1 MALPLPLQGKLD
13 FPVIAAPMFLVSG
26 PDLVCTCCLNGV
38 AGTFPALNQRTTQG
52 YSDWLTQI
60 EEKLDG
66 KSHAPFGINL
76 IVHKT
81 NPRLEADLKITV
93 EHKVPFVITSLG
105 AVSDVVD
112 AVHSYGGLVFH
123 DVTNMRHAEKAIEAG
138 VDGLILVS
146 AGAGGHAGTLHPFAF
161 IKEIKNAF
169 DTCVIQ
175 SGAISTGE
183 QVLAARA
190 AGADIA
196 YVGTR
201 FIATKESMADKDYK
215 DMLVSAGAEDIVY
228 TPKVSGIPANFL
240 RQSLEQN
247 GISPDSI
254 DSPDIDLGK
263 ELIDE
268 AKAWKTIWSAG
279 HGAGNINDIPAT
291 AELCDTLKKEY
302 YEQLQALN
310 TYNNT

>member
-1 MALPLPLQGKLD
+1 MALTEQLLDKLD

-26 PDLVCTCCLNGV
+26 PELVCACCLNGIG
-38 AGTFPALNQRTTQG
+38 GTFPALNQRTTEG
-52 YSDWLTQI
+52 YAEWLNTI
-60 EEKLDG
+60 NETLDG
-66 KSHAPFGINL
+66 KSHAPFGVNL

-81 NPRLEADLKITV
+81 NPRLQADLTV
-93 EHKVPFVITSLG
+93 TVKHKVPFVITSLG

-112 AVHSYGGLVFH
+112 AVNSYGGLVFH
-123 DVTNMRHAEKAIEAG
+123 DVTNMRHAEKAIAAG

-161 IKEIKNAF
+161 IKEIKDNF
-169 DTCVIQ
+169 TTCVIQ

-190 AGADIA
+190 AGADLA
-196 YVGTR
+196 YIGTR
-201 FIATKESMADKDYK
+201 FIATKESMAEPAYK
-215 DMLVSAGAEDIVY
+215 DMLVEARAEDIVY

-240 RQSLEQN
+240 RQSLVEN
-247 GISPDSI
+247 GITLDSI
-254 DSPDIDLGK
+254 DNPDIDLGK

-279 HGAGNINDIPAT
+279 HGAGNIKDIPT
-291 AELCDTLKKEY
+291 TTELCNKLKQEY
-302 YEQLQALN
+302 RNQLNALK
-310 TYNNT
+310 T

>member
-1 MALPLPLQGKLD
+1 MPLPEQLQGSLD

-26 PDLVCTCCLNGV
+26 PDLVCTCCLNGIG
-38 AGTFPALNQRTTQG
+38 GTFPALNQRTTQG
-52 YSDWLTQI
+52 YEQWLLQI
-60 EEKLDG
+60 TETLNG
-66 KSHAPFGINL
+66 KTHAPYGINL

-81 NPRLEADLKITV
+81 NPRLEADLKVTV

-123 DVTNMRHAEKAIEAG
+123 DVTNMRHAEKAIQAG

-161 IKEIKNAF
+161 IQEINNTF

-190 AGADIA
+190 AGADLA
-196 YVGTR
+196 YMGTR
-201 FIATKESMADKDYK
+201 FIATKESMADQDYK
-215 DMLVSAGAEDIVY
+215 TMVVDACAEDIVY
-228 TPKVSGIPANFL
+228 TPKVSGIPANFI

-247 GISPDSI
+247 GISLDAV
-254 DSPDIDLGK
+254 DDPDIDLGK

-279 HGAGNINDIPAT
+279 HGAGNITDIPDA
-291 AELCDTLKKEY
+291 ASLIDTLKKEY
-302 YEQLQALN
+302 NDQLQILSS
-310 TYNNT
+310 

>member
-26 PDLVCTCCLNGV
+26 PDLVCACCLNGV

-60 EEKLDG
+60 EAKLEG

-93 EHKVPFVITSLG
+93 EHRVPFVITSLG

-112 AVHSYGGLVFH
+112 AVRSYGGLVFH

-215 DMLVSAGAEDIVY
+215 DMLVSARAEDIVY

-291 AELCDTLKKEY
+291 EELCDTLKKEY
-302 YEQLQALN
+302 YKQLQVLN
-310 TYNNT
+310 TFNNT

>member
-1 MALPLPLQGKLD
+1 
-13 FPVIAAPMFLVSG
+13 
-26 PDLVCTCCLNGV
+26 
-38 AGTFPALNQRTTQG
+38 
-52 YSDWLTQI
+52 
-60 EEKLDG
+60 
-66 KSHAPFGINL
+66 
-76 IVHKT
+76 
-81 NPRLEADLKITV
+81 
-93 EHKVPFVITSLG
+93 
-105 AVSDVVD
+105 
-112 AVHSYGGLVFH
+112 
-123 DVTNMRHAEKAIEAG
+123 MRHAEKAIEAG

-161 IKEIKNAF
+161 IKEIKNSF

-196 YVGTR
+196 YIGTR
-201 FIATKESMADKDYK
+201 FIATKESMADQEYK
-215 DMLVSAGAEDIVY
+215 DMLVNARAEDIVY
-228 TPKVSGIPANFL
+228 TPKVSGIPANFI

-279 HGAGNINDIPAT
+279 HGAGNITDIPTT
-291 AELCDTLKKEY
+291 AELCDTLKREY
-302 YEQLQALN
+302 YDQLQALN
-310 TYNNT
+310 VSKSI